1 MIQHYNEPEGDGMD
15 PGLGDL
21 AYDGT
26 EYELDEFGERIGS
39 DDLVD
44 DYADDMP
51 LDTATDENVV
61 PLTDAGKIERG
72 FGETINPDSNPHIDD
87 QLSDETLRQEAEADY
102 KGTNTQ
108 ASTQAGAHEDEIGKA
123 ASNS

>member
-1 MIQHYNEPEGDGMD
+1 MIQQYNEFESNGLD

-39 DDLVD
+39 DNMAD
-44 DYADDMP
+44 DYADDIP
-51 LDTATDENVV
+51 VDSAAKQEV
-61 PLTDAGKIERG
+61 PMTDAGKIEHG

-87 QLSDETLRQEAEADY
+87 QLQDESLSQQAEADY
-102 KGTNTQ
+102 GRTQ
-108 ASTQAGAHEDEIGKA
+108 PELSSSADKDEQLRD
-123 ASNS
+123 S